1 MRFFLVFAILLC
13 VAGGAWLLH
22 LPEFYWPARSDPT
35 LALHLAA
42 PATYFLGSALLIIA
56 ALGVMVITQ
65 AQTGRL
71 ANRNWRYTHFTLILL
86 TVTLLGATIWH
97 GEIVPN
103 PESSAA
109 QNRP

>member
-1 MRFFLVFAILLC
+1 MRFFLAFAIILC
-13 VAGGAWLLH
+13 VAGGAWLLR

-42 PATYFLGSALLIIA
+42 PGTLFLGGALLTAA
-56 ALGVMVITQ
+56 ALGVMVIAQ

-71 ANRNWRYTHFTLILL
+71 ANRNWRYTHFALTML
-86 TVTLLGATIWH
+86 TVALLAAALWH

-103 PESSAA
+103 PESSTA
-109 QNRP
+109 QSRQ